1 MNEYT
6 STLRSDSKRGS
17 PFNKS
22 TFPAQFKLSTDQND
36 GDKKKPELAAPFKT
50 VPDSEGEDLLSAK
63 GDKKAKSDTSRAP
76 RKSNKPTTITPLAH
90 GYYIFRFSISSP
102 RGNVRQIICFDL
114 HSIGLSSLYY
124 RLYILNY
131 FVLGILSIT
140 RSKSFFDFYCESSCP
155 LINATSTE
163 ERPQK
168 NFAFSASPQRKE
180 RGKWAHIAEIDESA
194 HHSLSAVRFLGPDM
208 WQPSY
213 RVFRVTFEH
222 ILLEGRRLSSCQIA
236 KSAKW
241 NVGKGQKSERISQVS
256 RQIFWLVW
264 SNNKI

>member
-50 VPDSEGEDLLSAK
+50 FPDSEGEDLLSAK

-90 GYYIFRFSISSP
+90 GYYIIRFSISSP

-140 RSKSFFDFYCESSCP
+140 RSKSFFS
-155 LINATSTE
+155 
-163 ERPQK
+163 
-168 NFAFSASPQRKE
+168 
-180 RGKWAHIAEIDESA
+180 
-194 HHSLSAVRFLGPDM
+194 
-208 WQPSY
+208 
-213 RVFRVTFEH
+213 
-222 ILLEGRRLSSCQIA
+222 ILLRKFLPAYQRDINWRTTAEKFRFFSIA
-236 KSAKW
+236 AKKRAW
-241 NVGKGQKSERISQVS
+241 KMSI
-256 RQIFWLVW
+256 
-264 SNNKI
+264 

>member
-50 VPDSEGEDLLSAK
+50 FPDSEGEDLLSAK

-114 HSIGLSSLYY
+114 HSFGLSSLYY
-124 RLYILNY
+124 RLYILFWEFFRLRVRNL
-131 FVLGILSIT
+131 FFSIFIAKVLARLST
-140 RSKSFFDFYCESSCP
+140 RHQ
-155 LINATSTE
+155 L
-163 ERPQK
+163 K
-168 NFAFSASPQRKE
+168 NDRRKISLFQHRRKE
-180 RGKWAHIAEIDESA
+180 KSVEN
-194 HHSLSAVRFLGPDM
+194 
-208 WQPSY
+208 
-213 RVFRVTFEH
+213 EH
-222 ILLEGRRLSSCQIA
+222 I
-236 KSAKW
+236 
-241 NVGKGQKSERISQVS
+241 
-256 RQIFWLVW
+256 
-264 SNNKI
+264 

>member
-22 TFPAQFKLSTDQND
+22 TFPAQLKLSTDQND

-50 VPDSEGEDLLSAK
+50 FPDSEGEDLLSAK
-63 GDKKAKSDTSRAP
+63 GNKKAKSDTSRAP

-114 HSIGLSSLYY
+114 HSFGLSSLYY

-140 RSKSFFDFYCESSCP
+140 RSKSFFFDFIAKV
-155 LINATSTE
+155 LARLST
-163 ERPQK
+163 RHQLK
-168 NFAFSASPQRKE
+168 NDRRKISLFQHRRKE
-180 RGKWAHIAEIDESA
+180 KSVENEHIAEIDESA

-256 RQIFWLVW
+256 RQIFRLVW